1 MTTILVTGGTGTLGK
16 LVVPALGDAKV
27 RILSRKA
34 NGPDR
39 FACDLMTGE
48 GLAPAIDGADV
59 VVHLAGG
66 PKGDDVAT
74 ANLVRAA
81 ERAGVG
87 HLVFISVIAADAVPL
102 GYFRRKHE
110 AEKLVAASEVPSTIL
125 RAAQFHGFCLNAVQ
139 AMAKLPVVPVPGVNF
154 QPVDVREV
162 AERIAQLALGAPA
175 GRVRDLAGPKV
186 YGMGELVD
194 KYLQAR
200 GRRRL
205 KMPMRVPGAAGKV
218 YRADGN
224 LNLDADTGTRTFED
238 YLAEQV
244 G

>member
-1 MTTILVTGGTGTLGK
+1 MTTIVVTGGTGTLGK

-27 RILSRKA
+27 RILSRTA
-34 NGPDR
+34 SGPDR

-48 GLAPAIDGADV
+48 GLAPALDGADV

-81 ERAGVG
+81 ERAGAC

-110 AEKLVAASEVPSTIL
+110 AEKLVAASEVPSTTL
-125 RAAQFHGFCLNAVQ
+125 RAAQFHGFCLNAVR
-139 AMAKLPVVPVPGVNF
+139 AAAKLPIVPVPAINV
-154 QPVDVREV
+154 QPVDAREV
-162 AERIAQLALGAPA
+162 AGRIARLALGDPA
-175 GRVRDLAGPKV
+175 GRVRDLAGPTV

-194 KYLQAR
+194 KYVRAR
-200 GRRRL
+200 GLRRL

-238 YLAEQV
+238 YLAELF

>member
-1 MTTILVTGGTGTLGK
+1 MTTILVTGGTGTLGT

-27 RILSRKA
+27 RVLSRTA

-39 FACDLMTGE
+39 FACDLTTGE

-74 ANLVRAA
+74 GNLVRAA

-87 HLVFISVIAADAVPL
+87 HLVFISVIAADALPL

-110 AEKLVAASEVPSTIL
+110 AEKLVAASDVPSTIL

-139 AMAKLPVVPVPGVNF
+139 TVAKLPVVPVPAINF

-162 AERIAQLALGAPA
+162 AERIAQLALGDPA

-194 KYLQAR
+194 KYLRAR

-205 KMPMRVPGAAGKV
+205 KMPVRIPGAAGKV

-224 LNLDADTGTRTFED
+224 LNLDADTGARTFED
-238 YLAEQV
+238 YLAEQI

>member
-1 MTTILVTGGTGTLGK
+1 MTTILVTGGTGTLGR

-27 RILSRKA
+27 RVLSRRAK
-34 NGPDR
+34 GEGQ

-48 GLAPAIDGADV
+48 GLAPAVDGADV

-74 ANLVRAA
+74 ANLVHAA

-110 AEKLVAASEVPSTIL
+110 AEKIVAGLPSTIL
-125 RAAQFHGFCLNAVQ
+125 RAAQFHGLCLNAVRS
-139 AMAKLPVVPVPGVNF
+139 AAKMPMVPVPAIRF
-154 QPVDVREV
+154 QPVDAREV
-162 AERIAQLALGAPA
+162 AERIARLALGQPT
-175 GRVRDLAGPKV
+175 GRVRDLAGPTV
-186 YGMGELVD
+186 YSMRELVEQ
-194 KYLQAR
+194 YLRAT
-200 GRRRL
+200 GKRRPKLPVRI
-205 KMPMRVPGAAGKV
+205 PGAAGKI
-218 YRADGN
+218 YRAGGN
-224 LNLDADTGTRTFED
+224 LNLDADTGVRTFED